1 MEHHPILPVIA
12 YFLYFGCSWE
22 TVNKAGKTASD
33 ILLEKGCPKD
43 VMETLDATAARWKR
57 WIVGANG
64 CMGRGGGCVEPALFR
79 LSCPHK
85 ATYCACQKC
94 FVFKEL
100 KCGCDDEDV
109 GPIQPLE
116 PKKEQE
122 APKNNEVP
130 PKEAA
135 PKDPTTVVPSKVA
148 PPKENPSKEAP
159 PKENPLKETPPKENP
174 PKEAPPKEDP
184 PKDAAKENPP
194 KEKANPE
201 EEEKDSGVEEERVIQ
216 PRLAIKGENQKA
228 EDAAAAAPI
237 KFSYSTNYSFN
248 WVDDG
253 HQHGFIEDQLGH
265 TYTWNQAKP
274 RMDGGIGYKCIHL
287 WEKRCTAVVRRFV
300 TGDDEDMM
308 YLEKPHSHPMQNK
321 RKLNAGNLT
330 LFFLSW
336 N

>member
-1 MEHHPILPVIA
+1 MEHHLILPVIA
-12 YFLYFGCSWE
+12 YLLYFGCYWE
-22 TVNKAGKTASD
+22 TVNKAGKTATD

-43 VMETLDATAARWKR
+43 VIETLDATAARWKR

-64 CMGRGGGCVEPALFR
+64 CMGRGGGCIEPAIFR

-85 ATYCACQKC
+85 ATYCACLKW

-100 KCGCDDEDV
+100 KCGCDDEDIA
-109 GPIQPLE
+109 PIQPLE
-116 PKKEQE
+116 PKKEQDP
-122 APKNNEVP
+122 PKDNEVP
-130 PKEAA
+130 PKEVA
-135 PKDPTTVVPSKVA
+135 PKDPA
-148 PPKENPSKEAP
+148 PPKVA
-159 PKENPLKETPPKENP
+159 PPKENP
-174 PKEAPPKEDP
+174 PKEAPPKENP
-184 PKDAAKENPP
+184 PKDAAKENPL
-194 KEKANPE
+194 KEKENPE
-201 EEEKDSGVEEERVIQ
+201 EEEEDSGLEEEERVIQ

-321 RKLNAGNLT
+321 RKLQDGNN
-330 LFFLSW
+330 LFFILELIRLILLLG
-336 N
+336 NNLIY

>member
-22 TVNKAGKTASD
+22 TVNKAGKTATD

-116 PKKEQE
+116 PRKEQNPPKDKE
-122 APKNNEVP
+122 DPPKEVAPKDPAP
-130 PKEAA
+130 PKEA
-135 PKDPTTVVPSKVA
+135 
-148 PPKENPSKEAP
+148 
-159 PKENPLKETPPKENP
+159 PPKENP
-174 PKEAPPKEDP
+174 PKEAPPEENPHKETPLKQNP
-184 PKDAAKENPP
+184 PKDAAKEAPL
-194 KEKANPE
+194 KEKENPE
-201 EEEKDSGVEEERVIQ
+201 EEEEEDTE
-216 PRLAIKGENQKA
+216 
-228 EDAAAAAPI
+228 
-237 KFSYSTNYSFN
+237 
-248 WVDDG
+248 
-253 HQHGFIEDQLGH
+253 
-265 TYTWNQAKP
+265 
-274 RMDGGIGYKCIHL
+274 
-287 WEKRCTAVVRRFV
+287 
-300 TGDDEDMM
+300 
-308 YLEKPHSHPMQNK
+308 
-321 RKLNAGNLT
+321 
-330 LFFLSW
+330 
-336 N
+336 